1 MSCSFEIVLMRVYS
15 SRVLILK
22 FLPVIFCGTVNII
35 LLCYKLI
42 LFYPS
47 SNVTFWGW
55 ERTGN
60 VY

>member
-1 MSCSFEIVLMRVYS
+1 MRVYS

-35 LLCYKLI
+35 LLCYKVI

-55 ERTGN
+55 ERNGN
-60 VY
+60 IY